1 MGYDWGVYKNM
12 QLKTLHNTI
21 REKLAGYDCVLAF
34 ETASDYLG
42 TNKMAYRPSLD
53 VYSLK
58 ELNIDGVNCTVLDS
72 YDNLEVIDR
81 VGLRCTSERQTI
93 IDLLRYDRDPQ
104 VTIEAIA
111 DWYFNHN
118 ESYNGLDIPEDIQ
131 ELFKSYAEDA
141 IHYFDD

>member
-1 MGYDWGVYKNM
+1 MDIGNRGCGMG
-12 QLKTLHNTI
+12 LKTLHDTI
-21 REKLAGYDCVLAF
+21 REKLTGYDCVLAF

-42 TNKMAYRPSLD
+42 TNKMAYKPSLD
-53 VYSLK
+53 VYSLR

-118 ESYNGLDIPEDIQ
+118 ESYNGLEIPEDIQ

-141 IHYFDD
+141 IHYN